1 LPRANEV
8 LYPRQV
14 WSAAGRFRLGPAV
27 LTSSRMNPPARLV
40 VFQVEDGRY
49 AVHLAEVE
57 RVVAAVELA
66 PLPDS
71 PPMVL
76 GVFNLQGRVIPALD
90 LRRRLGLAARELGVS
105 DQLLVVRA
113 AGRVLALVTNRVE
126 GIVEFAAAEVVPAA
140 DVVPELPG
148 VEGVLRRPDGVV
160 VIHDLARF
168 LSVEEG
174 LRLDAARGRLA
185 ATA

>member
-1 LPRANEV
+1 
-8 LYPRQV
+8 
-14 WSAAGRFRLGPAV
+14 
-27 LTSSRMNPPARLV
+27 
-40 VFQVEDGRY
+40 
-49 AVHLAEVE
+49 
-57 RVVAAVELA
+57 
-66 PLPDS
+66 
-71 PPMVL
+71 MVL